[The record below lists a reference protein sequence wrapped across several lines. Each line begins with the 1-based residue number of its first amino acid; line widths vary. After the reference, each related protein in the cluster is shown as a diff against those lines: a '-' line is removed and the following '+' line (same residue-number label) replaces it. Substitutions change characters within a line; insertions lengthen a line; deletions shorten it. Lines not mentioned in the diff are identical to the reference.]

1 MWTIFRTVK
10 IKSFDLS
17 SLNDENNNNRNE
29 ISQACVVQHMKIERE
44 NLKTNNT
51 LWFPFVRDFTY
62 DSDDC
67 QSDHKKYKVSFLM
80 S

>member
-1 MWTIFRTVK
+1 
-10 IKSFDLS
+10 
-17 SLNDENNNNRNE
+17 
-29 ISQACVVQHMKIERE
+29 MKIARE

-51 LWFPFVRDFTY
+51 LWFPFVRDFND

-67 QSDHKKYKVSFLM
+67 QSDHKKYKVSLLM